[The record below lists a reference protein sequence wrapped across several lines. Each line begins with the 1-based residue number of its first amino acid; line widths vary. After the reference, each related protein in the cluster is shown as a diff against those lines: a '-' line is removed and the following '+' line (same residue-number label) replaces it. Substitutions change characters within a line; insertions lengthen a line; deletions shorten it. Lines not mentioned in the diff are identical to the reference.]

1 MKKVINGYY
10 KINDEL
16 VKVTTSEII
25 DGSADIQKLENK
37 LSELEYSKQDS
48 INDIDTIRS
57 NADKGASL
65 SSSVIL
71 NTTNINNL
79 QSSINIINGNSTVEG
94 SIDYK
99 ISEVLSNPNY
109 TYSTEDI
116 EAGSTALETGKIYIV
131 YE

>member
-57 NADKGASL
+57 NAAKGAAL

-116 EAGSTALETGKIYIV
+116 EAGNTALETGKIYIV

>member
-1 MKKVINGYY
+1 MKKVISGYY
-10 KINDEL
+10 KINGEL

-25 DGSADIQKLENK
+25 DSNADIQELENR
-37 LSELEYSKQDS
+37 LAELEYSKQDS

-79 QSSINIINGNSTVEG
+79 QSSINTINGNNTVEG

-99 ISEVLSNPNY
+99 ISEALSNPNY

-116 EAGSTALETGKIYIV
+116 EAGNTALETGKIYIV

>member
-1 MKKVINGYY
+1 MKKVISGYY
-10 KINDEL
+10 KINGEL

-25 DGSADIQKLENK
+25 DSNADIQELENR
-37 LSELEYSKQDS
+37 LAELEYSKQDS

-57 NADKGASL
+57 NAAKGASL

-79 QSSINIINGNSTVEG
+79 QSSINTINGNNTVEG

-99 ISEVLSNPNY
+99 ISEALSNPNY

-116 EAGSTALETGKIYIV
+116 EAGNTALETGKIYIV

>member
-10 KINDEL
+10 KINGEL
-16 VKVTTSEII
+16 VKVTTSEVI
-25 DGSADIQKLENK
+25 DGSADIQEFENK
-37 LSELEYSKQDS
+37 LAELEYIKQDS

-57 NADKGASL
+57 NAAKGAAL
-65 SSSVIL
+65 SSSVVL